1 MWYVTASMNAENQF
15 YVKYILSVLI
25 NKCSKVH
32 ELDSVTAS
40 PSEVGNV
47 YKNLNDYEKSQ
58 V

>member
-1 MWYVTASMNAENQF
+1 MNAENQF